1 MTKYETIVGLEVHV
15 ELSTKSK
22 IFCGC
27 STEFVQEPNVQ
38 CCPVCLGMP
47 GALPVL
53 NEGVIEYAIRAALAL
68 NCDINK
74 RSSIDRKNYFY
85 PDMPKAYQISQYGT
99 TLAKDGYIEI
109 EVDGKSKKIGIST
122 IHIEEDAGKLI
133 HEENSP
139 YSLVDLNRTGVPLIE
154 IVTKP
159 DIRSGEEAWLFL
171 NKLKTILQYIEVSD
185 CKMEEG
191 SLRCDLN
198 ISLKPKD
205 ADVFGTK
212 VEIKN
217 LGSFRAV
224 RRSIEAEQKR
234 QSKLLDEGEQ
244 IIQETRRWDEA
255 RGITTFM
262 RGKVENRYSP
272 EPDIPM
278 ITIEQD
284 FIQKV
289 RETLPELPDEK
300 KERYIK
306 EYKIPAYD
314 AEVLTSSRDLANFYE
329 ECVSYYHDP
338 NIVSNW
344 VMVELMAILNETGKE
359 IEDIKF
365 SPKQLTDMLI
375 MIDEGTIS
383 GKIAKEVFREMFE
396 TGKDPEKI
404 VEDRGLIQISD
415 ESQLEDIIK
424 EVIDE
429 NEKPVNDYKNGKK
442 KALGFL
448 IGQIMKKT
456 RGKANPQMANKILRE
471 MLNQQ

>member
-1 MTKYETIVGLEVHV
+1 MNYETIVGLEVHV

-38 CCPVCLGMP
+38 CCPICLGMP

-53 NEGVIEYAIRAALAL
+53 NKGVIEYAIRAALAL
-68 NCDINK
+68 NCDINEH
-74 RSSIDRKNYFY
+74 STIDRKNYFY
-85 PDMPKAYQISQYGT
+85 PDMPTAYQISQFGT
-99 TLAKDGYIEI
+99 TLARDGYIEI
-109 EVDGKSKKIGIST
+109 EVNGKPKKIGIST

-171 NKLKTILQYIEVSD
+171 NKLKTILQYVEVSD

-198 ISLKPKD
+198 VSLKPKD
-205 ADVFGTK
+205 TDQFGTK
-212 VEIKN
+212 VEVKN

-234 QSKLLDEGEQ
+234 QSKLLDEGEE
-244 IIQETRRWDEA
+244 IAQETRRWDEA
-255 RGITTFM
+255 QGITTFM

-284 FIQKV
+284 WIRKV
-289 RETLPELPDEK
+289 KETLPELPDEK

-314 AEVLTSSRDLANFYE
+314 AGVLTSSKDLANFYE
-329 ECVSYYHDP
+329 ECVSYYDDP
-338 NIVSNW
+338 NAVSNW

-359 IEDIKF
+359 IVDITF
-365 SPKQLTDMLI
+365 TPKQLADMLI
-375 MIDEGTIS
+375 MIDNGTIS
-383 GKIAKEVFREMFE
+383 GKIAKEVFKDMFE
-396 TGKDPEKI
+396 TGKDPKKI
-404 VEDRGLIQISD
+404 VEEKGLVQISD
-415 ESQLEDIIK
+415 KSQLEDIIK
-424 EVIDE
+424 EVIEE

-448 IGQIMKKT
+448 VGQIMKKT
-456 RGKANPQMANKILRE
+456 RGKANPQMANSILRK
-471 MLNQQ
+471 MLN